1 MADKRQATPK
11 TIGETKAPLKD
22 AADARKMGSVM
33 FESLTQRFSSIFAR
47 LKGKGRLSEADL
59 KSALREVRLALLEAD
74 VNVQVVN
81 SLCERIGRRGRGAE
95 VSKSLTPGQQVV
107 KIVHS
112 ELVKTLGSEHAPLVV
127 KGSPLTIM
135 LMGLQ
140 GSGKTTTAAK
150 LALHLRER
158 HQKRPLL
165 VAADLQRPAAVEQLV
180 ALGKRAGVGVYYE
193 SEASNPRR
201 VVRAGL
207 RHARDRGHDAVV
219 IDTAGRL
226 QIDQRLMSELAD
238 MEEIAR
244 PQETLLVVDAMTGQ
258 DAVNVAKGFSE
269 RVKLTGIILSKLD
282 GDARGG
288 AAISVS
294 EATGQKVKL
303 VGEGEELSALSVF
316 HPDRMASRILGMGDV
331 LTLIEKA
338 EAVTAPADAEKFLRG
353 AATQSLGLDEFLE
366 QLHNLRRMGG
376 LDAILAMMPGGAR
389 SGISGLSDDEMRRT
403 AGIIHS
409 MTPEERRNP
418 KLISGSR
425 RRRIAT
431 GSGTTV
437 TAVNRLLKRFTD
449 TQKMMNTLSGR
460 GKFPGMGME
469 GLLQP
474 ARTRRRRKR

>member
-1 MADKRQATPK
+1 
-11 TIGETKAPLKD
+11 
-22 AADARKMGSVM
+22 M
-33 FESLTQRFSSIFAR
+33 FESLTGRFSSIFTR
-47 LKGKGRLSEADL
+47 LKGKGRLSPADL
-59 KSALREVRLALLEAD
+59 RSALREVRLALLEAD
-74 VNVQVVN
+74 VNIQVVN

-95 VSKSLTPGQQVV
+95 VSKSLTPGQQVI

-112 ELVKTLGSEHAPLVV
+112 ELVKTLGEEPAPLVV
-127 KGSPLTIM
+127 KGSPLTVM
-135 LMGLQ
+135 LIGLQ

-150 LALHLRER
+150 LALHLRQQHR
-158 HQKRPLL
+158 KRPLL

-180 ALGKRAGVGVYYE
+180 TLGERAGVAVYRE
-193 SEASNPRR
+193 PGASNPRR
-201 VVRAGL
+201 VVRAAL
-207 RHARDRGHDAVV
+207 RHARGRGNDAVV

-226 QIDQRLMSELAD
+226 QIDRRLMKELAS
-238 MEEIAR
+238 MAEIAR

-258 DAVNVAKGFSE
+258 DAVTVAQGFAE
-269 RVKLTGIILSKLD
+269 RVDLTGIVLSKLD

-338 EAVTAPADAEKFLRG
+338 EAVTPPADAEKFVR
-353 AATQSLGLDEFLE
+353 AASSQSLGLDDFLE
-366 QLHNLRRMGG
+366 QLHGLRRMGG
-376 LDAILAMMPGGAR
+376 MDAVLAMMPGGAR
-389 SGISGLSDDEMRRT
+389 SGITGLSDDEMRRT
-403 AGIIHS
+403 VGIIHS

-418 KLISGSR
+418 KLITGSR
-425 RRRIAT
+425 RRRIAG

-437 TAVNRLLKRFTD
+437 AAVNRLLKRFAD
-449 TQKMMNTLSGR
+449 TQKMMNMLSGR
-460 GKFPGMGME
+460 AKFPGMGME

>member
-1 MADKRQATPK
+1 
-11 TIGETKAPLKD
+11 
-22 AADARKMGSVM
+22 
-33 FESLTQRFSSIFAR
+33 
-47 LKGKGRLSEADL
+47 
-59 KSALREVRLALLEAD
+59 
-74 VNVQVVN
+74 
-81 SLCERIGRRGRGAE
+81 
-95 VSKSLTPGQQVV
+95 
-107 KIVHS
+107 
-112 ELVKTLGSEHAPLVV
+112 
-127 KGSPLTIM
+127 
-135 LMGLQ
+135 
-140 GSGKTTTAAK
+140 
-150 LALHLRER
+150 
-158 HQKRPLL
+158 
-165 VAADLQRPAAVEQLV
+165 
-180 ALGKRAGVGVYYE
+180 
-193 SEASNPRR
+193 
-201 VVRAGL
+201 
-207 RHARDRGHDAVV
+207 
-219 IDTAGRL
+219 
-226 QIDQRLMSELAD
+226 MSELAD

-269 RVKLTGIILSKLD
+269 RVKLTGIVLSKLD

-316 HPDRMASRILGMGDV
+316 HPERMASRILGMGDV

-418 KLISGSR
+418 KLITGSR

-449 TQKMMNTLSGR
+449 TQKMMNTLSER
-460 GKFPGMGME
+460 AKFPGMGME

-474 ARTRRRRKR
+474 ARTRRRRRR

>member
-1 MADKRQATPK
+1 
-11 TIGETKAPLKD
+11 
-22 AADARKMGSVM
+22 M
-33 FESLTQRFSSIFAR
+33 FESLTGRFSSIFTR
-47 LKGKGRLSEADL
+47 LKGKGRLSQADL
-59 KSALREVRLALLEAD
+59 RSALREVRLALLEAD
-74 VNVQVVN
+74 VNIQVVN

-95 VSKSLTPGQQVV
+95 VSKSLTPGQQVI

-112 ELVKTLGSEHAPLVV
+112 ELVKTLGEEPAPLVV
-127 KGSPLTIM
+127 KGSPLTVM

-150 LALHLRER
+150 LALHLREQYR
-158 HQKRPLL
+158 KRPLL

-180 ALGKRAGVGVYYE
+180 TLGERAGVDVYRE
-193 SEASNPRR
+193 PEASSPRR
-201 VVRAGL
+201 VVRAAL
-207 RHARDRGHDAVV
+207 RHAQGRGNDAVV

-226 QIDQRLMSELAD
+226 QIDRRLMNELAS
-238 MEEIAR
+238 MAEVAR

-258 DAVNVAKGFSE
+258 DAVTVAQGFAE
-269 RVKLTGIILSKLD
+269 RVDLTGIVLSKLD

-338 EAVTAPADAEKFLRG
+338 EAVTPPADAEKFVR
-353 AATQSLGLDEFLE
+353 AASSQSLGLDDFLE
-366 QLHNLRRMGG
+366 QLHGLRRMGG
-376 LDAILAMMPGGAR
+376 MDAVLAMMPGGAR
-389 SGISGLSDDEMRRT
+389 SGVTGLSDDEMRRT
-403 AGIIHS
+403 VGIIHS

-418 KLISGSR
+418 KLITGSR
-425 RRRIAT
+425 RRRIAG

-437 TAVNRLLKRFTD
+437 AAVNRLLKRFAD
-449 TQKMMNTLSGR
+449 TQRMMNMLSGR
-460 GKFPGMGME
+460 AKFPGMGME

>member
-1 MADKRQATPK
+1 
-11 TIGETKAPLKD
+11 
-22 AADARKMGSVM
+22 M
-33 FESLTQRFSSIFAR
+33 FESLTEQFSSIFAR
-47 LKGKGRLSEADL
+47 LKGKGRVTEADL
-59 KSALREVRLALLEAD
+59 QSALREVRLALLEAD
-74 VNVQVVN
+74 VNVEVVN
-81 SLCERIGRRGRGAE
+81 SLCERIGRRARGAE
-95 VSKSLTPGQQVV
+95 VAKSLTPAQQVI

-112 ELVKTLGSEHAPLVV
+112 ELVRTLGDEPAPLAV
-127 KGSPLTIM
+127 KGSPLTMM

-158 HQKRPLL
+158 HSKRPLL

-180 ALGKRAGVGVYYE
+180 TLGKRAGVDVYHEPGV
-193 SEASNPRR
+193 SNPRR
-201 VVRAGL
+201 VVRAAM
-207 RHARDRGHDAVV
+207 RHARARGHDAVV

-226 QIDQRLMSELAD
+226 QIDQRLMGELAD
-238 MEEIAR
+238 MAEIAR
-244 PQETLLVVDAMTGQ
+244 PDETLLVVDAMTGQ

-269 RVKLTGIILSKLD
+269 RVTLSGIIISKLD

-331 LTLIEKA
+331 LSLIEKA
-338 EAVTAPADAEKFLRG
+338 EAVTAPADAEKFLRD
-353 AATQSLGLDEFLE
+353 AATESLGLDSFLE

-376 LDAILAMMPGGAR
+376 LNAVLAMMPGGAR

-403 AGIIHS
+403 VGIIHS

-418 KLISGSR
+418 KLITGNR

-437 TAVNRLLKRFTD
+437 TAVNRLLKRFAD
-449 TQKMMNTLSGR
+449 TQKMMNMLSGR
-460 GKFPGMGME
+460 TGVPGMGME

>member
-1 MADKRQATPK
+1 M
-11 TIGETKAPLKD
+11 
-22 AADARKMGSVM
+22 
-33 FESLTQRFSSIFAR
+33 TQSDLR
-47 LKGKGRLSEADL
+47 L
-59 KSALREVRLALLEAD
+59 ALRQVRLALLAAD
-74 VNVQVVN
+74 VNVEVVS
-81 SLCERIGRRGRGAE
+81 SLCGRIKERASGAE
-95 VSKSLTPGQQVV
+95 VSKSLTPGQQVI

-112 ELVKTLGSEHAPLVV
+112 ELVKTLGEDPVPLIV

-150 LALHLRER
+150 LALHLRES
-158 HQKRPLL
+158 HGKRPLL

-180 ALGKRAGVGVYYE
+180 ALGERAGVEVYRE
-193 SEASNPRR
+193 PTSSNPRR
-201 VVRAGL
+201 VVRAAM
-207 RHARDRGHDAVV
+207 RQARASGHDAVV

-226 QIDQRLMSELAD
+226 QIDKRLMGELAG
-238 MEEIAR
+238 MTEIAR
-244 PQETLLVVDAMTGQ
+244 PQERLLVVDAMTGQ
-258 DAVNVAKGFSE
+258 DAVNVARGFAESVE
-269 RVKLTGIILSKLD
+269 LTGIVLSKLD

-303 VGEGEELSALSVF
+303 VGEGEELTALSVF
-316 HPDRMASRILGMGDV
+316 HPERMASRILGMGDV

-338 EAVTAPADAEKFLRG
+338 EAITAPGDADRFVRG
-353 AATQSLGLDEFLE
+353 AVSQSLGLDDFLE

-376 LDAILAMMPGGAR
+376 LNAVLAMMPGGAR

-403 AGIIHS
+403 VGIINS

-418 KLISGSR
+418 RILTGSR

-437 TAVNRLLKRFTD
+437 TAVNRLLKKFAE
-449 TQKMMNTLSGR
+449 TQKMMNMLSG
-460 GKFPGMGME
+460 GAKTAGMGME

-474 ARTRRRRKR
+474 ASTRRRRRKR

>member
-1 MADKRQATPK
+1 M
-11 TIGETKAPLKD
+11 
-22 AADARKMGSVM
+22 
-33 FESLTQRFSSIFAR
+33 TQSDLR
-47 LKGKGRLSEADL
+47 L
-59 KSALREVRLALLEAD
+59 ALRQVRLALLAAD
-74 VNVQVVN
+74 VNVEVVS
-81 SLCERIGRRGRGAE
+81 SLCGRIKERASGAE
-95 VSKSLTPGQQVV
+95 VSKSLTPGQQVI

-112 ELVKTLGSEHAPLVV
+112 ELVKTLGEDPVPLIV

-150 LALHLRER
+150 LALHLRES
-158 HQKRPLL
+158 HGKRPLL

-180 ALGKRAGVGVYYE
+180 ALGERAGVEVYRE
-193 SEASNPRR
+193 PTSSNPRR
-201 VVRAGL
+201 VVRAAM
-207 RHARDRGHDAVV
+207 RQARASGHDAVV

-226 QIDQRLMSELAD
+226 QIDKRLMGELAG
-238 MEEIAR
+238 MTEIAR
-244 PQETLLVVDAMTGQ
+244 PQERLLVVDAMTGQ
-258 DAVNVAKGFSE
+258 DAVNVARGFAESVE
-269 RVKLTGIILSKLD
+269 LTGIVLSKLD

-303 VGEGEELSALSVF
+303 VGEGEELTALSVF
-316 HPDRMASRILGMGDV
+316 HPERMASRILGMGDV

-338 EAVTAPADAEKFLRG
+338 EAITAPGDADRFVRG
-353 AATQSLGLDEFLE
+353 AVSQSLGLDDFLE

-376 LDAILAMMPGGAR
+376 LNAVLAMMPGGAR

-403 AGIIHS
+403 VGIINS

-418 KLISGSR
+418 RILTGSR

-437 TAVNRLLKRFTD
+437 TAVNRLLKKFAE
-449 TQKMMNTLSGR
+449 TQKMMNMLSG
-460 GKFPGMGME
+460 GAKTPGMGME

-474 ARTRRRRKR
+474 ASTRRRRRKR